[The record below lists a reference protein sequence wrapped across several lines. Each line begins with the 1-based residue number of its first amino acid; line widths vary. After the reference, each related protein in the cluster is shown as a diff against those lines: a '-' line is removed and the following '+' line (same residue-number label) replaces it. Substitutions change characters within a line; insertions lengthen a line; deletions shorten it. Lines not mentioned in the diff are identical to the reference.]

1 MSDIDRR
8 IITLLRDNARIP
20 VSEIATRIGVS
31 RATVQKHLDQMEAN
45 GTISGYTVR
54 IRQVPESDLIRAWMS
69 IAIEGNKA
77 QKIIHQLQGEAAI
90 ATLHTTNG
98 RWDILVEI
106 HTRSLEE
113 FDKVLGG
120 FGASLEWQ
128 IQKQVF
134 FFPRAKCDTWTDPTP
149 ICTSKE
155 EAVRQIS
162 ERSYFRCSRSGRFRA
177 QSLQVAAGHQTR

>member
-1 MSDIDRR
+1 MGDIDRR

-54 IRQVPESDLIRAWMS
+54 IRQAPESDLIRAWMS

-120 FGASLEWQ
+120 IRRIPGVANTE
-128 IQKQVF
+128 
-134 FFPRAKCDTWTDPTP
+134 
-149 ICTSKE
+149 TS
-155 EAVRQIS
+155 IFLS
-162 ERSYFRCSRSGRFRA
+162 
-177 QSLQVAAGHQTR
+177 TRKM

>member
-1 MSDIDRR
+1 MGDIDRR

-54 IRQVPESDLIRAWMS
+54 IRQAPESDLIRAWMS

-113 FDKVLGG
+113 FDKV
-120 FGASLEWQ
+120 
-128 IQKQVF
+128 
-134 FFPRAKCDTWTDPTP
+134 
-149 ICTSKE
+149 
-155 EAVRQIS
+155 
-162 ERSYFRCSRSGRFRA
+162 
-177 QSLQVAAGHQTR
+177 